1 MDPEEEAAA
10 RLAKRRAKERKL
22 QLAEETFGR
31 VGAMQLAS
39 EDDDKS
45 ESNDSQSVTSVE
57 RDRIYGTG
65 HIDHNSMSG
74 VITQSIRT
82 EILPL
87 ESTHPLVLRR
97 DNDKTYNTYLQQSHY
112 QRNKIKQLKVQ
123 RKIIARGGVDPND
136 PFSTNMGLERGLD
149 EPVLRM
155 PKAGEPL
162 YVANGTSGERG
173 GASRLPV
180 DENRLINKK
189 YSATPSTQAEMKDCS
204 AELNLEQLK
213 SVVAS
218 HKV

>member
-1 MDPEEEAAA
+1 MFYTRIYTQCTAITLHSHYNLHTPNTQFVDPEEEAAA

-97 DNDKTYNTYLQQSHY
+97 DNDKTYNT
-112 QRNKIKQLKVQ
+112 R
-123 RKIIARGGVDPND
+123 R
-136 PFSTNMGLERGLD
+136 T
-149 EPVLRM
+149 
-155 PKAGEPL
+155 
-162 YVANGTSGERG
+162 
-173 GASRLPV
+173 
-180 DENRLINKK
+180 
-189 YSATPSTQAEMKDCS
+189 
-204 AELNLEQLK
+204 
-213 SVVAS
+213 
-218 HKV
+218 